1 MQTKTKT
8 NAPRG
13 EHRQAEST
21 LSLSRSLFVTLSSS
35 HALSAAG
42 TLSRQQARSR
52 THSRARHSLRVCAQ
66 YNSITLR
73 AKWYDTKRHEQR
85 QQQRRRCR
93 CCRRCCLWPTRRAGT
108 ACWKSSERCGQAVSK
123 RTPLTTD
130 TAGPYCRTRTRT
142 RRRGVGRVV
151 ELVAAVIA
159 AVAVAV
165 DAVQVQPKLTII
177 AVACTVG
184 RSKYKKKK
192 KTKTVSTVVAG
203 YNLKGGGVATRRGT
217 CVNAKRA
224 ECKAI
229 FDWFWLTRRTQ
240 HATQQAENTLKN

>member
-1 MQTKTKT
+1 M
-8 NAPRG
+8 
-13 EHRQAEST
+13 
-21 LSLSRSLFVTLSSS
+21 
-35 HALSAAG
+35 
-42 TLSRQQARSR
+42 
-52 THSRARHSLRVCAQ
+52 
-66 YNSITLR
+66 
-73 AKWYDTKRHEQR
+73 
-85 QQQRRRCR
+85 
-93 CCRRCCLWPTRRAGT
+93 
-108 ACWKSSERCGQAVSK
+108 
-123 RTPLTTD
+123 
-130 TAGPYCRTRTRT
+130 
-142 RRRGVGRVV
+142 

-184 RSKYKKKK
+184 RSKYKK

-229 FDWFWLTRRTQ
+229 FD
-240 HATQQAENTLKN
+240 